1 MHKYDLFICHSFEDK
16 DQFVRPLC
24 DRLRNLNYRV
34 WYDEFTLKIGDSL
47 RRSIDRGLRESQ
59 FGVVVLSPSFF
70 GKNWPK
76 YELDALVSR
85 ENDSG
90 DKIILPIWHG
100 VGKSDVMAY
109 SATLADRVSANSA
122 EGIDG
127 VVRKIA
133 DVLIASQGPVSS
145 DKPEN
150 QISDVDSLILELFEA
165 YPGDRAAAARTL
177 GMRGAEAQKA
187 ITALRTRLHDPSG
200 HVRDAARW
208 ALMKIAPS
216 ELGEDEKYS
225 TLADE
230 LAEFKHK
237 FRSSDL
243 DNYFDVLISGEDLL
257 LEVIGKDRYNDLH
270 ANVALIISHIAQA
283 GLAKNNGDLTAET
296 SNRDMANSVLMTLKK
311 RVDGIRLRQSRR
323 K

>member
-24 DRLRNLNYRV
+24 DRLRDLNYRV
-34 WYDEFTLKIGDSL
+34 WYDEFTLNIGDSL
-47 RRSIDRGLRESQ
+47 RRSIDRGLRESR

-70 GKNWPK
+70 GKNWTK

-90 DKIILPIWHG
+90 DKIILPIWHS

-122 EGIDG
+122 EGIDE

-133 DVLIASQGPVSS
+133 DVL
-145 DKPEN
+145 
-150 QISDVDSLILELFEA
+150 
-165 YPGDRAAAARTL
+165 
-177 GMRGAEAQKA
+177 
-187 ITALRTRLHDPSG
+187 
-200 HVRDAARW
+200 
-208 ALMKIAPS
+208 KIAPS
-216 ELGEDEKYS
+216 EIGEDEKYL

-237 FRSSDL
+237 FCSSDL
-243 DNYFDVLISGEDLL
+243 DNYFDVLVVSPF
-257 LEVIGKDRYNDLH
+257 RF
-270 ANVALIISHIAQA
+270 
-283 GLAKNNGDLTAET
+283 
-296 SNRDMANSVLMTLKK
+296 
-311 RVDGIRLRQSRR
+311 
-323 K
+323 